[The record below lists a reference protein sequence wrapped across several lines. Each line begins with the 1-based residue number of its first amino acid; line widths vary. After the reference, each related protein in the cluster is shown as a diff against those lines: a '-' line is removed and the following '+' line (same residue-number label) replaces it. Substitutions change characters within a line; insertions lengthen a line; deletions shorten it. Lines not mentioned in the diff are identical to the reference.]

1 MHRRIMALFLV
12 AVLLVVSSPS
22 TALAR
27 AQDQDVQRDIV
38 EAGTT
43 AEELFALAADRKFNA
58 LYDRIH
64 PDAQAVVPRAAA
76 VGAFTEIY
84 AAAQAGRAEVRDV
97 QIGQWTWGVTDQT
110 YDEAAQVRFVQPF
123 VDENGQER
131 LLEDRMYL
139 VERDGEWR
147 WFFGSNPDF
156 VEEVIA
162 RYGGEAAQGQ
172 PVTEGDLLTNVVNDL
187 DVFYRDVLS
196 YTDYTYYTPGVVVVS
211 EGSSVMSEC
220 GPAQTGFW
228 GFYCPL
234 DQTIYLD
241 EPLLV
246 ALGQEA
252 DFAAAFV
259 IAHEWA
265 HHVQTGVEIQRAGP
279 GETPDAWNEVYSIE
293 LELMADCMTGSWA
306 LDVDTRG
313 LLEPD
318 DVDEAVDFTVERL
331 GDPAFVDE
339 YDPQAHGTADQRVQ
353 SFLLGYEQGFLGCN
367 ITI

>member
-1 MHRRIMALFLV
+1 LHRRIVALLIATIMLV
-12 AVLLVVSSPS
+12 APMLSGDV
-22 TALAR
+22 ALGQGRDAE
-27 AQDQDVQRDIV
+27 RDIA
-38 EAGTT
+38 EAGAT
-43 AEELFALAADRKFNA
+43 ADELFMLAADRKFNA
-58 LYDRIH
+58 IYDRIH
-64 PDAQAVVPRAAA
+64 PDAQAIVPRAAA
-76 VGAFTEIY
+76 VGAFTDIY
-84 AAAQAGRAEVRDV
+84 EAAQAGRAEIQDV
-97 QIGQWTWGVTDQT
+97 QIGAWTWGVTEQT
-110 YDEAAQVRFVQPF
+110 YDYAAQVRFVQPF
-123 VDENGQER
+123 VDENGHES

-139 VERDGEWR
+139 VESGGEWR

-156 VEEVIA
+156 VAEVIA
-162 RYGGEAAQGQ
+162 QYGGQGALGQ
-172 PVTEGDLLTNVVNDL
+172 PVTDGDLLANVVNDL
-187 DVFYRDVLS
+187 DVFYRDVLG
-196 YTDYTYYTPGVVVVS
+196 YTDYTYYTPGVVVVE
-211 EGSSVMSEC
+211 EGAPVMSAC
-220 GPAQTGFW
+220 GPAETGFW

-279 GETPDAWNEVYSIE
+279 GEVPDDWNEVYSIE
-293 LELMADCMTGSWA
+293 LELMADCMAGAWT

-313 LLEPD
+313 LLEPG

-339 YDPQAHGTADQRVQ
+339 YDPQAHGTADQRAQ